1 MIPNHELHFG
11 AQAWGSTAQKFS
23 GECFSP
29 TTSKKI
35 PSGTFRGG
43 VNLCPGRFFAITE
56 IMALVAMLVMRYDIQ
71 PVDGLWVELG
81 QNLNNMS
88 LSIAPP
94 KRKNWGGGG
103 AKVMKNRFVH
113 ENPIAPLIGP

>member
-1 MIPNHELHFG
+1 M
-11 AQAWGSTAQKFS
+11 
-23 GECFSP
+23 
-29 TTSKKI
+29 
-35 PSGTFRGG
+35 
-43 VNLCPGRFFAITE
+43 E

-94 KRKNWGGGG
+94 KRKNGGGEVQ
-103 AKVMKNRFVH
+103 K
-113 ENPIAPLIGP
+113 L